1 MYARLTK
8 KSSMTLNATH
18 SPLLAL
24 PPEIRNKI
32 LAYAVGGY
40 DIYIGAY
47 NAQSTWR
54 HLVVANVTVV
64 CKHVQLSYRM
74 VTVMLPQ
81 GTRPFRP
88 ARPTDTLPATS
99 LARVCRQLYAETG
112 LLPYRLNH
120 FKFSDSRDMLR
131 KNVGKYT
138 NWNQYNAFDLWLQHR
153 LPVQMRALASLAPMA
168 HYIERYYWKK
178 RPAFTSLFPGLRVL
192 DLGLQ
197 FRSEDEGEDGKWRAE
212 ARKRDVESGFRVVF
226 PKVSERDVWGGGG
239 REHYDYEVAR
249 LMMTGPCHFEA
260 EVEAKLE

>member
-1 MYARLTK
+1 
-8 KSSMTLNATH
+8 MTLNATH
-18 SPLLAL
+18 SPLLSL
-24 PPEIRNKI
+24 PSEIRNI
-32 LAYAVGGY
+32 IFAYAVGGY
-40 DIYIGAY
+40 DIYISAY
-47 NAQSTWR
+47 NAQSISR
-54 HLVVANVTVV
+54 HTVLASVTVL
-64 CKHVQLSYRM
+64 CKHTQLSYRM

-81 GTRPFRP
+81 GTRPFRS

-120 FKFSDSRDMLR
+120 FKFSDSRDVLR

-138 NWNQYNAFDLWLQHR
+138 NWNQYNALDLWLEHR

-197 FRSEDEGEDGKWRAE
+197 FRSEGEGEGGGEHGKWRAE
-212 ARKRDVESGFRVVF
+212 ARKRDVESGLQVVF
-226 PKVSERDVWGGGG
+226 PKECKRDVWGGGG
-239 REHYDYEVAR
+239 QEYYDYEVAR